1 MKKGLP
7 GTAFMVSCSVI
18 LASCSS
24 VDMQHAGPPDEALPS
39 VAYRVPKSAEV
50 SENQRVVSASHAASV
65 CRRQLECLAP
75 SFSIIMDY
83 GDSCRGS
90 VSQHMSA
97 LAEDMLESGLAV
109 AVSMESR
116 GKKITFTPVYSDCML
131 ILRAFHEP
139 SFRRTLPPAYQQ
151 ALNKAVDIVNQV
163 CERYRSDYERAVAL
177 HDYLALHCRYDADL
191 GAAAQAD
198 ATSKLLLEGRAVC
211 DGYAHAYGM
220 LLSMAGIENR
230 FVIGKG
236 DGIEHIWNLVKLD
249 NQWVHVDVTYDDP
262 KPDKNGR
269 VLHSYFGI
277 PDSLIAN
284 NHSWNRLEVP
294 TANAD
299 KLYYPFYRGYHFSTV
314 RDLLTWAS
322 GNRQGHDWNLT
333 VVVDELRTLR
343 SDAAIYRRVNDAVR
357 YVGSFQLSSIAIDDG
372 LPGTI
377 YCTFSD

>member
-24 VDMQHAGPPDEALPS
+24 VDMQHASPPDEALPS

-131 ILRAFHEP
+131 MLRAFHEP

-163 CERYRSDYERAVAL
+163 CKLYRSDYERAVAL
-177 HDYLALHCRYDADL
+177 HDYLALHCRYDER
-191 GAAAQAD
+191 AAQQPA
-198 ATSKLLLEGRAVC
+198 LLLDRKMRVFPLHRLGSHSRESPSPILRPRKHHRKLQCTRGRSPARRC
-211 DGYAHAYGM
+211 D
-220 LLSMAGIENR
+220 
-230 FVIGKG
+230 
-236 DGIEHIWNLVKLD
+236 
-249 NQWVHVDVTYDDP
+249 
-262 KPDKNGR
+262 
-269 VLHSYFGI
+269 
-277 PDSLIAN
+277 
-284 NHSWNRLEVP
+284 
-294 TANAD
+294 
-299 KLYYPFYRGYHFSTV
+299 
-314 RDLLTWAS
+314 
-322 GNRQGHDWNLT
+322 
-333 VVVDELRTLR
+333 VV
-343 SDAAIYRRVNDAVR
+343 
-357 YVGSFQLSSIAIDDG
+357 G
-372 LPGTI
+372 LP
-377 YCTFSD
+377 